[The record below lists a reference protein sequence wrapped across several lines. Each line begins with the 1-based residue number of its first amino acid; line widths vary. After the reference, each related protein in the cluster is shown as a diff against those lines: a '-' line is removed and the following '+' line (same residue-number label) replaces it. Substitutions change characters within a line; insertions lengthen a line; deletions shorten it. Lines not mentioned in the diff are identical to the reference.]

1 MQIGLISPPWL
12 AVPPTA
18 YGGTERVIDTL
29 ARALLEIGHD
39 VVLLTTGDSTCPVP
53 RRATLPHSVGTEQ
66 ASPALELRHVISA
79 YEQARAA
86 DVDVVH
92 DHTLVG
98 PFFARRFPG
107 LPVVTTNHGPFEGDL
122 ADVYRSLAELTP
134 VIAISHNQAAG
145 ARRLGIPVEAVI
157 HHGVHPSDY
166 PIGTGR
172 GGYAAFVGRM
182 SPNKGVDVACR
193 LAREAGIPLRIAAKQ
208 RERGENEYFESCV
221 RPLLGGSTEFLGELS
236 RNDTLTLMGEAVC
249 LLNPIAWPEPF
260 GLVMLESLASG
271 TPVVG
276 TPAGA
281 APEIVDDGATGF
293 LRSGRRELL
302 DALRRVE
309 ELDRR
314 SCRAAVETRFTAT
327 GMARRHV
334 QTYDDVVTRWP
345 APRPIDPAA
354 RRPARSAVDGSA
366 TTEHEAL
373 AAAS

>member
-1 MQIGLISPPWL
+1 MRIGLISPPWL
-12 AVPPTA
+12 AVPPTG

-53 RRATLPHSVGTEQ
+53 RRVTLPHSVGTEQ
-66 ASPALELRHVISA
+66 ASPALELRHVIAA

-86 DVDVVH
+86 DVAVVH

-98 PFFARRFPG
+98 PFFARRFPW
-107 LPVVTTNHGPFEGDL
+107 LPVVTTNHGPFQGDL
-122 ADVYRSLAELTP
+122 VDVYRSMAELTP
-134 VIAISHNQAAG
+134 VIAISHNQAVEAK
-145 ARRLGIPVEAVI
+145 RLGIPVEAVI
-157 HHGVHPSDY
+157 HHGVHPADY
-166 PIGTGR
+166 PVGTGR

-182 SPNKGVDVACR
+182 SSTKGVDVACR

-208 RERGENEYFESCV
+208 REPGEHEYFESCV
-221 RPLLGGSTEFLGELS
+221 RPLLGGSIEFLGELS
-236 RNDTLTLMGEAVC
+236 RGDTLTLMGHAVC

-260 GLVMLESLASG
+260 GLVMLESLATG

-281 APEIVDDGATGF
+281 APEIVDDGTTGF
-293 LRSGRRELL
+293 LRTGRRELL

-314 SCRAAVETRFTAT
+314 SCRAAVEARFTAT
-327 GMARRHV
+327 GMARRHI
-334 QTYDDVVTRWP
+334 QTFDDVVTRWP
-345 APRPIDPAA
+345 ARRAIGLTA
-354 RRPARSAVDGSA
+354 RRPAGGAVDGPA
-366 TTEHEAL
+366 TTERETL